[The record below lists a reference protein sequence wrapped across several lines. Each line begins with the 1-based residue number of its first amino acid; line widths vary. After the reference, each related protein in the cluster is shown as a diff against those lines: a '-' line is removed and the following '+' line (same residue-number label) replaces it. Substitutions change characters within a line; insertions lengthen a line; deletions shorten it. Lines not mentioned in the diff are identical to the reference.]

1 MSCGVA
7 AIPLMLGDACDL
19 GKLIAEGRLGDEYI
33 EEAEEA
39 AASCFIISSCFSRD
53 CASHG
58 VASFAG
64 SSELPGRAEGCDVPP
79 DGLDDGRAKG
89 MFSEVN

>member
-1 MSCGVA
+1 MACESGEAISCRDA
-7 AIPLMLGDACDL
+7 AMPLILGDACDL
-19 GKLIAEGRLGDEYI
+19 GKSIARGRLGDEYI
-33 EEAEEA
+33 EEEEEDA

-64 SSELPGRAEGCDVPP
+64 SRELA
-79 DGLDDGRAKG
+79 
-89 MFSEVN
+89 